1 MNTRGI
7 RKVAFVVASAM
18 TAWLLVGLA
27 GTAVAAKDELPEVSS
42 DGLHLIKG
50 STVRIAY
57 AKPGAT
63 LNQYNKVII
72 LDCYVDFV
80 KDWQRDF
87 NMNEVGLSGRVS
99 DKDAEKIKK
108 SLGEEFNKVFTEQL
122 TKKGY
127 QVVEEAGPDVLLLR
141 PALLNV
147 DVTAPDIATS
157 SRSRT
162 WVQSAG
168 GMTLFLEMY
177 DSTSSTLLARVI
189 DPQADRSAFA
199 QQANRM
205 TNRAAADRILR
216 DWADLLAEHLG
227 EIKTESAGN

>member
-1 MNTRGI
+1 MNTTGM
-7 RKVAFVVASAM
+7 RKVAFVVASV
-18 TAWLLVGLA
+18 TIAWLVAALA

-50 STVRIAY
+50 SKVRIAY

-80 KDWQRDF
+80 KDWQRDY

-108 SLGEEFNKVFTEQL
+108 SLGEEFKKVFTEQL
-122 TKKGY
+122 TKKG
-127 QVVEEAGPDVLLLR
+127 QQIVEEAGPDVLVLR
-141 PALLNV
+141 PALINV
-147 DVTAPDIATS
+147 DVVAPDIATAN
-157 SRSRT
+157 RSRT
-162 WVQSAG
+162 WIESAG
-168 GMTLFLEMY
+168 GMTLFLELY
-177 DSTSSTLLARVI
+177 DSTSGTLLARVI
-189 DPQADRSAFA
+189 DPQADRSSFA
-199 QQANRM
+199 KQATRV
-205 TNRAAADRILR
+205 TNKAAADRIMR

-227 EIKTESAGN
+227 DIKSASTGN